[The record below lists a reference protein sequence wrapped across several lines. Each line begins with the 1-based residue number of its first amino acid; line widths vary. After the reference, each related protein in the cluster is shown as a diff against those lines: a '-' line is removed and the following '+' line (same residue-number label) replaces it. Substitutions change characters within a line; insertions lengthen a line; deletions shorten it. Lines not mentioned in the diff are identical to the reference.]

1 MEDFHKIE
9 ELIEIAEKNDI
20 SLAQVVINREIDLT
34 EKSEKEVRDKMRYSL
49 QVMRESIDKGLKEDV
64 KSMSGLTGGDAKKIE
79 KARKEGKNIT
89 GDLFSRILANT
100 LAVSELNAAMGK
112 IVACPTAGSCGILPG
127 SLITVA
133 DENDF
138 TEEEII
144 DALFVAS
151 GIGVVIAKQAS
162 VSGAAG
168 GCQAECGSA
177 SSMTA
182 AAITYLMGGSHE
194 EVAAAA
200 AIALKNLLG
209 LVCDPVAGLVEVPC
223 IKRNAAGS
231 INAVTAAE
239 MALAGVKSVIPADEV
254 IVAMKKVGDALP
266 DSLKET
272 SLAGLAATPT
282 ACKIKEELLQN
293 FLTPVEMQ
301 KL

>member
-20 SLAQVVINREIDLT
+20 TLAQVVINREVDLT
-34 EKSEKEVRDKMRYSL
+34 EKSEKKIRNQMEKTL
-49 QVMRESIDKGLKEDV
+49 QVMRESIKKGLNEDI

-79 KARKEGKNIT
+79 KARKEGNSIT
-89 GDLFSRILANT
+89 GDLFAKILAHT

-127 SLITVA
+127 SLLTIA
-133 DENDF
+133 AENNYSD
-138 TEEEII
+138 EEII

-177 SSMTA
+177 SAMTA
-182 AAITYLMGGSHE
+182 AAITYLFGGDNQ
-194 EVAAAA
+194 EVASAA

-231 INAVTAAE
+231 SNALTAAE
-239 MALAGVKSVIPADEV
+239 MALAGVKSIIPVDEV
-254 IVAMKKVGDALP
+254 IVAMKKIGNALP
-266 DSLKET
+266 AELKET
-272 SLAGLAATPT
+272 SLGGLAATPT
-282 ACKIKEELLQN
+282 AAKIKEELL
-293 FLTPVEMQ
+293 
-301 KL
+301 KK

>member
-9 ELIEIAEKNDI
+9 ELIEIAEKNEI
-20 SLAQVVINREIDLT
+20 TLAQVVINREKDLT
-34 EKSEKEVRDKMRYSL
+34 EKTEAEVRDKMRYSL
-49 QVMRESIDKGLKEDV
+49 QVMRESIEKGLNEDV
-64 KSMSGLTGGDAKKIE
+64 KSMSGLTGGDAKKVE
-79 KARKEGKNIT
+79 KARKEGKSIT
-89 GDLFSRILANT
+89 GDLFSRILSHT

-127 SLITVA
+127 SLITIA

-138 TEEEII
+138 TDDEII

-151 GIGVVIAKQAS
+151 GFGVVIAKQAS
-162 VSGAAG
+162 VSGAEG

-182 AAITYLMGGSHE
+182 AAITYLMGGTKQ
-194 EVAAAA
+194 EVASAA

-223 IKRNAAGS
+223 IKRNTIGS
-231 INAVTAAE
+231 SNAVTAAE
-239 MALAGVKSVIPADEV
+239 MALAGVESVIPVDEV

-272 SLAGLAATPT
+272 SLGGLAATPT
-282 ACKIKEELLQN
+282 ACRIKEELLEN
-293 FLTPVEMQ
+293 SL
-301 KL
+301 

>member
-9 ELIEIAEKNDI
+9 ELIEIAEKNEI
-20 SLAQVVINREIDLT
+20 TLAQVVINREKDLT
-34 EKSEKEVRDKMRYSL
+34 EKTEAEVRDQMRYSL
-49 QVMRESIDKGLKEDV
+49 QVMRESIEKGLNEDV
-64 KSMSGLTGGDAKKIE
+64 KSMSGLTGGDAKKVE
-79 KARKEGKNIT
+79 KARKEGKSIT
-89 GDLFSRILANT
+89 GDLFSRILSHT

-127 SLITVA
+127 SLITIA
-133 DENDF
+133 DENNF
-138 TEEEII
+138 TDDEII

-151 GIGVVIAKQAS
+151 GFGVVIAKQAS
-162 VSGAAG
+162 VSGAEG

-182 AAITYLMGGSHE
+182 AAITYLMGGTNQ

-223 IKRNAAGS
+223 IKRNTIGS
-231 INAVTAAE
+231 SNAVTAAE
-239 MALAGVKSVIPADEV
+239 MALAGVESVIPVDEV

-272 SLAGLAATPT
+272 SLGGLAATPT
-282 ACKIKEELLQN
+282 ACRIKEELLEN
-293 FLTPVEMQ
+293 SL
-301 KL
+301 

>member
-168 GCQAECGSA
+168 GCQ
-177 SSMTA
+177 
-182 AAITYLMGGSHE
+182 
-194 EVAAAA
+194 
-200 AIALKNLLG
+200 N
-209 LVCDPVAGLVEVPC
+209 PC
-223 IKRNAAGS
+223 
-231 INAVTAAE
+231 
-239 MALAGVKSVIPADEV
+239 
-254 IVAMKKVGDALP
+254 
-266 DSLKET
+266 
-272 SLAGLAATPT
+272 
-282 ACKIKEELLQN
+282 
-293 FLTPVEMQ
+293 
-301 KL
+301 

>member
-9 ELIEIAEKNDI
+9 ELIEIAEKNEI
-20 SLAQVVINREIDLT
+20 TLAQVVINREKDLT
-34 EKSEKEVRDKMRYSL
+34 EKTEAEVRDKMRYSL
-49 QVMRESIDKGLKEDV
+49 QVMRESIEKGLNEDV
-64 KSMSGLTGGDAKKIE
+64 KSMSGLTGGDAKKVE
-79 KARKEGKNIT
+79 KARKEGKSIT
-89 GDLFSRILANT
+89 GDLFSRILSHT

-127 SLITVA
+127 SLITIA

-138 TEEEII
+138 TDDEII

-151 GIGVVIAKQAS
+151 GFGVVIAKQAS
-162 VSGAAG
+162 VSGAEG

-182 AAITYLMGGSHE
+182 AAITYLMGGTKQ
-194 EVAAAA
+194 EVASAA

-223 IKRNAAGS
+223 IKRNTIGS
-231 INAVTAAE
+231 SNAVTAAE
-239 MALAGVKSVIPADEV
+239 MALAGVESVIPVDEV

-272 SLAGLAATPT
+272 SLGGLAATPT
-282 ACKIKEELLQN
+282 ALKIKDELMSNSL
-293 FLTPVEMQ
+293 
-301 KL
+301 

>member
-9 ELIEIAEKNDI
+9 ELIEIAEKNKI
-20 SLAQVVINREIDLT
+20 SLAQVVINREVKLT
-34 EKSEKEVRDKMRYSL
+34 EKTEAEVRKEMQKTL
-49 QVMRESIDKGLKEDV
+49 EVMRESIAKGLNEDL

-79 KARKEGKNIT
+79 KARKKGASIT
-89 GDLFSRILANT
+89 GDLFSKILSHT

-127 SLITVA
+127 SLLTIA
-133 DENDF
+133 AENNFSDEK
-138 TEEEII
+138 II

-151 GIGVVIAKQAS
+151 GFGIVIAKQAS

-177 SSMTA
+177 SAMTA
-182 AAITYLMGGSHE
+182 AAITYLFDGSKE

-200 AIALKNLLG
+200 AVALKNLLG

-223 IKRNAAGS
+223 IKRNAVGS
-231 INAVTAAE
+231 SNAVAAAE
-239 MALAGVKSVIPADEV
+239 MALAGVKSVIPVDEV

-266 DSLKET
+266 ASLKET

-282 ACKIKEELLQN
+282 ACKIKEELL
-293 FLTPVEMQ
+293 
-301 KL
+301 

>member
-1 MEDFHKIE
+1 MGDFNKIE
-9 ELIEIAEKNDI
+9 EIIEIAENNNI
-20 SLAQVVINREIDLT
+20 TLAQVIINREKKIT
-34 EKSEKEVRDKMRYSL
+34 EKTEAEIRNKMLYSL
-49 QVMRESIDKGLKEDV
+49 QVMRESIEKGLNEDIS
-64 KSMSGLTGGDAKKIE
+64 SMSGLTGGDAKKVE
-79 KARKEGKNIT
+79 KARLEDKNIT
-89 GDLFSRILANT
+89 GDLFSKIISHT

-127 SLITVA
+127 SLITIA
-133 DENDF
+133 DENNF
-138 TEEEII
+138 TDDEIV

-151 GIGVVIAKQAS
+151 GIGLVIAKQVS

-182 AAITYLMGGSHE
+182 GAITYLMGGSNE

-223 IKRNAAGS
+223 IKRNTIGS
-231 INAVTAAE
+231 SNAVTASE
-239 MALAGVKSVIPADEV
+239 MALAGVKSVIPVDEV
-254 IVAMKKVGDALP
+254 IVAMKKIGDALP

-282 ACKIKEELLQN
+282 ACKIKEELLAN
-293 FLTPVEMQ
+293 ML
-301 KL
+301 